1 MSQLIKN
8 FNDFINEG
16 QGPAHDWFRKYHAA
30 ARTGVSREN
39 PDSVWMDRAA
49 GDQLK
54 ADLQAMKKNEPA
66 EFDRTLALADRTHL
80 ARKKDKS
87 RVHYLKQYIWAIQK
101 YVYDISEYSATH
113 SERDELEAEM
123 DKVINLIGSA
133 RKLSDIEP
141 IVVDFFNLDTNDTAV
156 VDLLNA
162 VGQQLLASRRK
173 EAGNTQPGAE
183 KTFSGR
189 SYTTYPDPLFDK

>member
-87 RVHYLKQYIWAIQK
+87 RVHYLKQYVWAIQK
-101 YVYDISEYSATH
+101 YVYGI
-113 SERDELEAEM
+113 
-123 DKVINLIGSA
+123 
-133 RKLSDIEP
+133 
-141 IVVDFFNLDTNDTAV
+141 
-156 VDLLNA
+156 
-162 VGQQLLASRRK
+162 
-173 EAGNTQPGAE
+173 
-183 KTFSGR
+183 
-189 SYTTYPDPLFDK
+189 